1 MLIKVRSKSLNSLAL
16 LKKRGKSFLT
26 EAEYSVS
33 PWAKA
38 VVVIFL
44 RVKKTGD
51 KVTVCFYIKRA
62 LTSPN
67 LLSVKTAVLFPL

>member
-1 MLIKVRSKSLNSLAL
+1 L
-16 LKKRGKSFLT
+16 LKKKGESFTT
-26 EAEYSVS
+26 EAEYRVS

-44 RVKKTGD
+44 RVKKTED
-51 KVTVCFYIKRA
+51 KVTVCLYEAGLNITPF
-62 LTSPN
+62 LTLN